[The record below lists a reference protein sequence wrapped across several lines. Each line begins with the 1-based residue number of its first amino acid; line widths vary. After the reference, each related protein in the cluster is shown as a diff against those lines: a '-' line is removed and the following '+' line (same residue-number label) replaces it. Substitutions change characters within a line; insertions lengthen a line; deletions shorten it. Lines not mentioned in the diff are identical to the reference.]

1 MLEIGWRMVGQ
12 FIDAAGSVVGYRHS
26 TEEPAHST
34 EKLTRDVE
42 IRRYGDRIAAETTV
56 VADEESARNVGFR
69 RLARYI
75 FGANND
81 RRESRDDGAGGTGI
95 PPQGRVGDP
104 VLHAGRQNTWIT
116 LPEPDDGEVNL
127 VTVPP
132 ATIAVRRF
140 TGIPSRR
147 AVASQTGKLM
157 NTLGELGFE
166 ATDSPAAW
174 FYDPPWT
181 VPALRRNEIAVPVK
195 PGARSSVL
203 TRGVEG
209 P

>member
-1 MLEIGWRMVGQ
+1 MGQ
-12 FIDAAGSVVGYRHS
+12 VAEAAGMVVGYRHS
-26 TEEPAHST
+26 IEEPAHTT

-42 IRRYGDRIAAETTV
+42 LRHYGDRIAAQTTV

-81 RRESRDDGAGGTGI
+81 REKVAMTAPVAQESRNKGEWVIQFFMPSEKTME
-95 PPQGRVGDP
+95 
-104 VLHAGRQNTWIT
+104 T
-116 LPEPDDGEVNL
+116 LPSPDDGDVEL

-132 ATIAVRRF
+132 STVAVHKF
-140 TGIPSRR
+140 NGIPSRR
-147 AVASQTGKLM
+147 AVASHTKQLM
-157 NTLGELGFE
+157 DTLGELGFE

-195 PGARSSVL
+195 PRS
-203 TRGVEG
+203 GV
-209 P
+209 

>member
-1 MLEIGWRMVGQ
+1 MLGKIVWMIGQ
-12 FIDAAGSVVGYRHS
+12 IIDAAGSVVGYRHG
-26 TEEPAHST
+26 TEEPAHSA
-34 EKLTRDVE
+34 EKMTRDVE
-42 IRRYGDRIAAETTV
+42 IRRYGARVAAETTV

-75 FGANND
+75 LGGNQVNEKVSMTAPVAQ
-81 RRESRDDGAGGTGI
+81 EAVDDGQWVIRFFMPADKTL
-95 PPQGRVGDP
+95 D
-104 VLHAGRQNTWIT
+104 T
-116 LPEPDDGEVNL
+116 LPEPVDAEVNL

-140 TGIPSRR
+140 TGIPTRR
-147 AVASQTGKLM
+147 AVASQTAQLM
-157 NTLGELGFE
+157 NTLGEFGFE
-166 ATDSPAAW
+166 VMDTPAAW

-195 PGARSSVL
+195 PVGA
-203 TRGVEG
+203 